1 MRAKTFRLT
10 LFMLLAIFL
19 LGLQPAAASKADT
32 IRVGM
37 NTDLV
42 TLDPIRIRTPSSQQ
56 VGGNLFNGLAKLRP
70 GTGIVERDLATRWET
85 APDGMS
91 MTFHLRK
98 GVQFHKGFGEFTAD
112 DVKFT
117 IERHLNP
124 KTKSRLRNYYRAVKR
139 VEVVDP
145 YTVRI
150 HFTAPT
156 PGFVG
161 SVAAYFSGWMLSR
174 KAVTKYGKDYAL
186 NPIGTGPYVFES
198 YQRGVKTVIVA
209 NEAYWEGPPRIKR
222 AEFIPIPEASVL
234 YAALE
239 SGDIDLAH
247 IRSATVYNR
256 ALKNPNLKVE
266 VKPAMSVRGIYLNTT
281 RKPFKDVRVRH
292 AFAHAI
298 NREQILKHVLGGTG
312 KLAVSIFNPNH
323 WGYTEDVRT
332 YEYDPEKAKK
342 LLAEAGYPNGF
353 SVEFVYPRQSP
364 YQEISPAVAEFLRA
378 VGIKVKMTGIERA
391 GFNKRV
397 KKGGYDVTILGLT
410 RPTDPDIYLTLGY
423 WSKNTPPGQNLSY
436 YSGVDDLIV
445 KARHELDRE
454 KRKQLYIQIQKKAVE
469 DRPTIPI
476 YYPFGMA
483 IMSHRVKGHP
493 ATILNELVLYSTYL
507 EK

>member
-1 MRAKTFRLT
+1 
-10 LFMLLAIFL
+10 
-19 LGLQPAAASKADT
+19 
-32 IRVGM
+32 
-37 NTDLV
+37 
-42 TLDPIRIRTPSSQQ
+42 
-56 VGGNLFNGLAKLRP
+56 
-70 GTGIVERDLATRWET
+70 
-85 APDGMS
+85 

-353 SVEFVYPRQSP
+353 IPLTHVFCLAMRSNRSIGDNDEHSP
-364 YQEISPAVAEFLRA
+364 VA
-378 VGIKVKMTGIERA
+378 
-391 GFNKRV
+391 
-397 KKGGYDVTILGLT
+397 
-410 RPTDPDIYLTLGY
+410 
-423 WSKNTPPGQNLSY
+423 
-436 YSGVDDLIV
+436 
-445 KARHELDRE
+445 
-454 KRKQLYIQIQKKAVE
+454 
-469 DRPTIPI
+469 
-476 YYPFGMA
+476 
-483 IMSHRVKGHP
+483 
-493 ATILNELVLYSTYL
+493 
-507 EK
+507 